1 MTIQSAKQSSL
12 NESHNGIMYKYV
24 PCHPNLDHVLLKT
37 LTLMLLQTRYP
48 MIFNLFSKLTAFLSN
63 GEVDP
68 LNITENMNSL
78 PSSLDSTPMASH
90 QQVPGQEQASP
101 AAHPEGDNAQ
111 ATALPEPRV
120 SIKGTVQ
127 LQGRHRN
134 HLFPGEIVRPGRS
147 GAPDDVLFVAR
158 KRPLDHENET
168 MTRLKTGEQI
178 EEFEEPLCESPLSEE
193 SRERLEQTYGRLEKL
208 QTQYM
213 SPDEL
218 QNSEWHD
225 DEAWLEHIKVMH
237 NLLSK
242 MVRNSANRD
251 AWLEGIELD
260 HLLKIATYGMEQ
272 DLAVLEPFTNFYD
285 LEKGLMKND
294 FYEFDDAC
302 YNLYNSMPP
311 FYQFGDDEPLVILE
325 IEKVKAEIKGKRWL
339 VAPVNWQ
346 TETFAYHWS
355 MTIFDRL
362 TGQLYIFD
370 SLENKYNDTARVNAT
385 ATGWARFWDKL
396 GLPYDFQFFAPVVTP
411 QCQSWECGYLS
422 AVWALLTLRIPSNP
436 IENTPGRPLS
446 INLSPRDWHQHINS
460 SPSMLIAD
468 WTGWE
473 PNTQNAQ
480 DALEEAFNFLFA
492 IVCNE
497 LGIPERYVQ
506 ADGITVLLSC
516 QHTDRSW
523 VPRDEH
529 QSCDARVHQEGVEL
543 LVNTYKVKDR
553 KINTVPNSSQ
563 RILLGPEVQRL
574 ICSARQPCR
583 EAEGQTTA
591 ASSLDTQQLYE
602 QDLSS
607 GDKNANDDEH
617 EDGENPTA
625 GRVSKTKTKPK
636 AQPKSRAKT
645 TTSKK
650 AEVPPA
656 PAALRTRSG
665 RKIKAPDRFEFEP
678 EPEPE
683 PAAPKPKPKPKA
695 APKASEAKPAKKKNA
710 AAKPEPSRGG
720 AKRAATKET
729 KPAAAKSK
737 KRTLDETEPK
747 DGKNAPSEMPKSKK
761 RKVAEPPAASKP
773 AKKQKKDARAKR

>member
-1 MTIQSAKQSSL
+1 MTIQSAKKSSL
-12 NESHNGIMYKYV
+12 NESHNGIIS
-24 PCHPNLDHVLLKT
+24 CTSQNIGLDAI
-37 LTLMLLQTRYP
+37 QTRSP
-48 MIFNLFSKLTAFLSN
+48 MIFNLFSKLTAFLSS

-78 PSSLDSTPMASH
+78 PSSLDSTPLASH
-90 QQVPGQEQASP
+90 QQVPGQGQTPP

-111 ATALPEPRV
+111 EAALPEPRI

-127 LQGRHRN
+127 LQGRHPN

-147 GAPDDVLFVAR
+147 GAPDNALFVAR

-168 MTRLKTGEQI
+168 MRRLKTGEQI
-178 EEFEEPLCESPLSEE
+178 EEFGEPLCEEPLSEE

-208 QTQYM
+208 QIQYM

-237 NLLSK
+237 NLLYK
-242 MVRNSANRD
+242 MIQNSANRE
-251 AWLEGIELD
+251 AWLEGIEID
-260 HLLKIATYGMEQ
+260 HLLKIVTYGMEQ
-272 DLAVLEPFTNFYD
+272 DVAVLDPFTNFYD
-285 LEKGLMKND
+285 TEKGLMKN
-294 FYEFDDAC
+294 EFKEFGDKC
-302 YNLYNSMPP
+302 YKLYSSMPP
-311 FYQFGDDEPLVILE
+311 FYQFGDDEPLVLLE

-346 TETFAYHWS
+346 TTTFAYHWS

-385 ATGWARFWDKL
+385 ATGWARFWDKM

-411 QCQSWECGYLS
+411 QCESWECGYLS
-422 AVWALLTLRIPSNP
+422 AVWALLTLRLPFNP
-436 IENTPGRPLS
+436 AENTTGQLLS
-446 INLSPRDWHQHINS
+446 INLSAVDWDRHITS

-473 PNTQNAQ
+473 PNTQNTQ
-480 DALEEAFNFLFA
+480 DALKEAYNFLFA

-497 LGIPERYVQ
+497 LGIPERYDQ
-506 ADGITVLLSC
+506 ADGITQLLSC

-553 KINTVPNSSQ
+553 RINAVPDASQ

-574 ICSARQPCR
+574 ICSARAGHQPCR

-591 ASSLDTQQLYE
+591 APSLNTQHLYE
-602 QDLSS
+602 QELGS
-607 GDKNANDDEH
+607 GDKNANDDEG
-617 EDGENPTA
+617 EDGENPTT
-625 GRVSKTKTKPK
+625 GRASKPKTKPK

-645 TTSKK
+645 ASSKK
-650 AEVPPA
+650 AEAPPA
-656 PAALRTRSG
+656 PAQAAVRTRSG
-665 RKIKAPDRFEFEP
+665 RKVKAPDRFEP

-683 PAAPKPKPKPKA
+683 PAAPKPKA

-710 AAKPEPSRGG
+710 ASKPEPSRGG
-720 AKRAATKET
+720 AKRATVKET
-729 KPAAAKSK
+729 KPAGAKSK

-747 DGKNAPSEMPKSKK
+747 AGKNASSEMPKSKK